1 MLQLGAHPD
10 DEDTGMLVTTSKSWG
25 GRAVYWSA
33 TRGEGGQ
40 NRRGPEKEEALGV
53 VRTWES
59 LQARELDGGEVL
71 YGPFYDYG
79 FSKHG
84 EDALARWGREDVV
97 REIVRAIR
105 LVQPLVVVSRWNG
118 GSADGHGQH
127 QAIGLVADEAFDLAG
142 DPSAFPELAEHGLA
156 PWEPQKLYHS
166 VAGDWQPGEASHF
179 GEIVDEY
186 EAAGYLRVATGALDP
201 VSGLTFQQQAHLA
214 VNRHRSQGMGFIADP
229 GPYYYYY
236 RLVRTRGEDT
246 GREEGFYDGFD
257 PTLTGL
263 ADHPGG
269 GSEHLRERLAVARS
283 AVERAFETFHP
294 ARPEPAG
301 LLAAEGAGVLRE
313 LRAELDDENLD
324 ADTVAALDSYL
335 LTQGARLRAGCRG
348 LPGDPRRVCRRPL
361 AHDPRPPGHRPRTRV
376 ERRKP
381 GGRGRPERDRRPR
394 GLGRRVQGRQ
404 RAGAWVHGAVR
415 MRLRGPAAQARQRC
429 RCRTGCGD
437 RGRCTATPGPTAAR
451 SARRSTRRWCRRWSS
466 CASAATC

>member
-1 MLQLGAHPD
+1 MVGPVTGGTSAHHGGSRAGGFAAGAPIPDQPASRLIYRLRKLPVAATVLQLGAHPD

-179 GEIVDEY
+179 GEIVEEY

-201 VSGLTFQQQAHLA
+201 VSGMTFQQQAHLA
-214 VNRHRSQGMGFIADP
+214 VNRHRTQGMGFIADP
-229 GPYYYYY
+229 GPV
-236 RLVRTRGEDT
+236 LLLL
-246 GREEGFYDGFD
+246 
-257 PTLTGL
+257 P
-263 ADHPGG
+263 PG
-269 GSEHLRERLAVARS
+269 
-283 AVERAFETFHP
+283 T
-294 ARPEPAG
+294 
-301 LLAAEGAGVLRE
+301 
-313 LRAELDDENLD
+313 
-324 ADTVAALDSYL
+324 
-335 LTQGARLRAGCRG
+335 
-348 LPGDPRRVCRRPL
+348 DPR
-361 AHDPRPPGHRPRTRV
+361 
-376 ERRKP
+376 
-381 GGRGRPERDRRPR
+381 
-394 GLGRRVQGRQ
+394 
-404 RAGAWVHGAVR
+404 
-415 MRLRGPAAQARQRC
+415 
-429 RCRTGCGD
+429 
-437 RGRCTATPGPTAAR
+437 
-451 SARRSTRRWCRRWSS
+451 
-466 CASAATC
+466 